1 MFKQVKWRSS
11 NWKEF
16 LKKCRDCK
24 KEECVRKKKRN
35 NLSQFMIKQ
44 FKIRERERGG
54 RGKEREGGEG
64 GLGGESFMFSLI
76 IYRL

>member
-1 MFKQVKWRSS
+1 MFKLVKWRSS

-24 KEECVRKKKRN
+24 KEEECVRKKKRN
-35 NLSQFMIKQ
+35 NLSQFLIKQ
-44 FKIRERERGG
+44 FKI
-54 RGKEREGGEG
+54 KEREGGGRGERRR
-64 GLGGESFMFSLI
+64 GESFTFSLI